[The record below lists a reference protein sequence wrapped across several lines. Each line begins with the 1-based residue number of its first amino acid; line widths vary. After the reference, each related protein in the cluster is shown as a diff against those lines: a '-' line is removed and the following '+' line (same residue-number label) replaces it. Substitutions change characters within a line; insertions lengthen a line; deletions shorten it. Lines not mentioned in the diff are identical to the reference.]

1 MINDRVTA
9 QMVAKLAGV
18 SQSAVSRTFTEGASV
33 SLKTESKVRRAAEEL
48 GYRPNILARAMI
60 TGQSRIIGFV
70 VSYLENQFYP
80 EAMAA
85 LSVTLQKWGYNML
98 MFMAPKDSDDIQSV
112 MAEILD
118 YQVEGIILASVTMSS
133 NLAEQ
138 CDKHGIPVVL
148 FNRDQS
154 DTGISSVTT
163 DNYEAGKIIAQH
175 FISQGNERIG
185 YIAGYE
191 SASTQREREKGFC
204 DELKKEGRELYAR
217 ECGEFSYQRSRAA
230 ALEMFSGSDYP
241 EAVFVANDHMAF
253 AVMDVLRFKL
263 GLSIPQ
269 QVSVVGFD
277 DVSISSWPTYNLTTY
292 QQPMQQM
299 VDITVDILLERIS
312 QPALEAKKIKL
323 PGQLILRGTTQ
334 PRE

>member
-18 SQSAVSRTFTEGASV
+18 SQSAVSRTFTDGASV
-33 SLKTESKVRRAAEEL
+33 SLKTERKVRQAAEEL

-60 TGQSRIIGFV
+60 TGQSRIVGFV

-85 LSVTLQKWGYNML
+85 LSMALQKLGYNML

-133 NLAEQ
+133 NLAEL

-154 DTGISSVTT
+154 DVGISSVTT
-163 DNYEAGKIIAQH
+163 DNYEAGRVVARHLINE
-175 FISQGNERIG
+175 GNERIG

-191 SASTQREREKGFC
+191 SASTQQEREKGFC
-204 DELKKEGRELYAR
+204 DELNLVGLDLYAR
-217 ECGEFSYQRSRAA
+217 ECGDFSYQRSRVA

-263 GLSIPQ
+263 GLLVPQ

-277 DVSISSWPTYNLTTY
+277 DITISSWPTYNLTTY

-299 VDITVDILLERIS
+299 VDITVDTLLKRIAN
-312 QPALEAKKIKL
+312 PAIEAEKIKL
-323 PGQLILRGTTQ
+323 PGRLIVRGTTQ
-334 PRE
+334 QRV